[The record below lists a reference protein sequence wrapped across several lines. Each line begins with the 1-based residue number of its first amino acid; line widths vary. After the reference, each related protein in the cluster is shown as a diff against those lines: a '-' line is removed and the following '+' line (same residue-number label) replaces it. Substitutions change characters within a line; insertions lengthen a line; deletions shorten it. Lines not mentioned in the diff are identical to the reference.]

1 MSERVANSQR
11 RAEVR
16 CISRAQFSRANSAVI
31 PKLRTSHLSIGFSRR
46 RDREVFKTMIMMMP
60 GHRKPRFAEC
70 GRLAAGCT
78 SLDRPARRP
87 FLNCL
92 PELDASAR

>member
-31 PKLRTSHLSIGFSRR
+31 PKLRTSHLSIEASVEGAT
-46 RDREVFKTMIMMMP
+46 EKCL
-60 GHRKPRFAEC
+60 KP
-70 GRLAAGCT
+70 
-78 SLDRPARRP
+78 
-87 FLNCL
+87 
-92 PELDASAR
+92 